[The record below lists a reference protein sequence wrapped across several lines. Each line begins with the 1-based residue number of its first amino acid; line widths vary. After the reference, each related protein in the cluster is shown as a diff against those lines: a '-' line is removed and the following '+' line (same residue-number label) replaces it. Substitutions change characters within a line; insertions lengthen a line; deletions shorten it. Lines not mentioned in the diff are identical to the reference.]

1 MLYCFYF
8 PFPDFRNESWSVNL
22 HLSNLLCVC
31 VEKSKLFTVPFAMDS
46 DLTIPQTFPNTRSCL
61 RIVTVC
67 ICADRNDVQ
76 REVPLFVFL
85 FNKTLQTQPNGTVL
99 EPGQVEGRD
108 LLVFNAETRAA
119 RLHARLNNI

>member
-1 MLYCFYF
+1 
-8 PFPDFRNESWSVNL
+8 
-22 HLSNLLCVC
+22 
-31 VEKSKLFTVPFAMDS
+31 MDS

-85 FNKTLQTQPNGTVL
+85 FNKTLQTQPDGTVL
-99 EPGQVEGRD
+99 GPGQVEGRD
-108 LLVFNAETRAA
+108 LLVFTAETRTVH
-119 RLHARLNNI
+119 LHTLLNNI

>member
-1 MLYCFYF
+1 
-8 PFPDFRNESWSVNL
+8 
-22 HLSNLLCVC
+22 
-31 VEKSKLFTVPFAMDS
+31 MDS
-46 DLTIPQTFPNTRSCL
+46 DLTTPQTYPNTRSCL

-99 EPGQVEGRD
+99 GLDQVEGCD
-108 LLVFNAETRAA
+108 FLVFTAETRTVH
-119 RLHARLNNI
+119 LHTLLNNIGQS

>member
-1 MLYCFYF
+1 
-8 PFPDFRNESWSVNL
+8 
-22 HLSNLLCVC
+22 
-31 VEKSKLFTVPFAMDS
+31 MDS

-76 REVPLFVFL
+76 REVLLFVFL

-99 EPGQVEGRD
+99 GSGQVEGRD
-108 LLVFNAETRAA
+108 LLVFIAETRTAH
-119 RLHARLNNI
+119 LDTLLNDM